1 MEVSYNELR
10 CKEVVN
16 VKNGARMGRIVDLLF
31 DSGGKNILGI
41 VVPGL
46 RKLFKNTEDVFIP
59 WCDIAKIGDDVILV
73 SVNVNCLT
81 NVARGKGGGGSVTD
95 FME

>member
-41 VVPGL
+41 VVPDCASFSKIP
-46 RKLFKNTEDVFIP
+46 RTCLF
-59 WCDIAKIGDDVILV
+59 
-73 SVNVNCLT
+73 
-81 NVARGKGGGGSVTD
+81 RGAT
-95 FME
+95 